1 VVHDPESEA
10 GGTRENGHVRCACPD
25 RIRVARCADSGQPD
39 ERLKTAF
46 TSGLGLGGRPWRRLR
61 ALPGKGAARRSRVGV
76 LCAIGL
82 AAIAAGCSSRPYG
95 TLVVGSSAPDA
106 GHVDLLVATTR
117 APVLEPPGVMFGGSR
132 GRGLDYA
139 DIVVS
144 IPPASARQAGDV
156 TLASSP
162 PGNAEHDFVVLRADR
177 MDLAQAKA
185 NFDARIKRTP
195 GRRVLIFVHGFNT
208 RFEEAVYRFAQIVY
222 DARVDVA
229 PVLFTWPSGGNVT
242 DYVYDRDSAIYSRDA
257 FEAVLQALVKDPN
270 VDSISILAHS
280 MGNYLAI
287 ESLRQM
293 SIRDRGLSPKI
304 RDVMLASPDID
315 VDVFRRQIAEI
326 DAGPRPA
333 QFTLFISRDDRAL
346 GLSSFLARDST
357 RLGALDPNKE
367 PYRSILEKGRV
378 QVIDLTSVASNDIT
392 NHGKFASGEVVGAIG
407 ERLAEGQSLTDA
419 KAGLVESLG
428 TFTSGAINVA
438 AGVATGAVAAP
449 TKILDP
455 ARTEKSVD
463 TAAQATTLAQ

>member
-1 VVHDPESEA
+1 V
-10 GGTRENGHVRCACPD
+10 
-25 RIRVARCADSGQPD
+25 
-39 ERLKTAF
+39 
-46 TSGLGLGGRPWRRLR
+46 GLGARLWRCLNAPLR
-61 ALPGKGAARRSRVGV
+61 GTPARSRAAFVCV
-76 LCAIGL
+76 IALS
-82 AAIAAGCSSRPYG
+82 AIAAGCSSRPYG
-95 TLVVGSSAPDA
+95 TLVVGPSAPGA
-106 GHVDLLVATTR
+106 SQVDLLVATTR

-132 GRGLDYA
+132 GRGLDFA

-144 IPPASARQAGDV
+144 IPPAGARQPGEV
-156 TLASSP
+156 TLPSSLP
-162 PGNAEHDFVVLRADR
+162 ANPERDFAILRADR

-185 NFDARIKRTP
+185 NFDARIRRTP

-208 RFEEAVYRFAQIVY
+208 RFEEAVYRFAQIVH

-242 DYVYDRDSAIYSRDA
+242 DYVYDRDSAVYSRDA
-257 FEAVLQALVKDPN
+257 FEVLLQALVKDPN
-270 VDSISILAHS
+270 VASISILAHS

-333 QFTLFISRDDRAL
+333 QFTLFIARDDRAL

-357 RLGALDPNKE
+357 RLGSLDPNKE
-367 PYRSILEKGRV
+367 PYRSILEQGRV
-378 QVIDLTSVASNDIT
+378 QVIDLTGTASNDFT
-392 NHGKFASGEVVGAIG
+392 NHGRFASGEVVGAIG
-407 ERLAEGQSLTDA
+407 ERLAEGQPLSEA
-419 KAGLVESLG
+419 KGGLVESLG
-428 TFTSGAINVA
+428 TFTTGAIGVA

-449 TKILDP
+449 SEVFDPTK
-455 ARTEKSVD
+455 RERSVD
-463 TAAQATTLAQ
+463 TATQATTLNQ